1 MPILLL
7 SDEAQ
12 ASIQAGLQVKQTQE
26 EVEDLL
32 RQSPAMSALLYSA
45 KKIVGQEK
53 YVQIKGLPALNELGW
68 QAFAGYFGEYY
79 GAVERTGIKTD
90 CNYTG
95 CALNPLV
102 LHNDD
107 AVDLARQPKYGFIQV
122 TQADSLGIVA
132 NGIVLARELKR
143 KLQFEDPELLRKLL
157 SNPVPMLSY
166 GVNYDDK
173 IKQEIIT
180 NEPIIYKSDTG
191 EYCVRFDH
199 ERNTY
204 FYRKKESS
212 QSLDEAFMIH
222 EFLRH
227 ANQIKK
233 KVFLS
238 EGDILI
244 HDNKCTLHDR
254 EECSI
259 RFNLD
264 GTTHTRSIAVSFAR
278 QT

>member
-12 ASIQAGLQVKQTQE
+12 ASIHAGLQASKTQE
-26 EVEDLL
+26 QVEDVL
-32 RQSPAMSALLYSA
+32 RQSQAMSALLYSA
-45 KKIVGQEK
+45 KKIVDQEK

-68 QAFAGYFGEYY
+68 QAIAGYFGEYY
-79 GAVERTGIKTD
+79 GAVERTDIKTD
-90 CNYTG
+90 CHYTG
-95 CALNPLV
+95 CSLNPLV

-107 AVDLARQPKYGFIQV
+107 AVDLSRQPKYGFIQV
-122 TQADSLGIVA
+122 TQADSLGVVA

-143 KLQFEDPELLRKLL
+143 KLQFEAPELLRKLL
-157 SNPVPMLSY
+157 SQPIPMLSY
-166 GVNYDDK
+166 GVNFDDK
-173 IKQEIIT
+173 LKREIIT

-199 ERNTY
+199 ERNAY
-204 FYRKKESS
+204 FYRKKGIDQSS
-212 QSLDEAFMIH
+212 GEALMIY
-222 EFLRH
+222 EFLKH

-233 KVFLS
+233 KVYLS
-238 EGDILI
+238 ETDILI

-278 QT
+278 KT

>member
-12 ASIQAGLQVKQTQE
+12 ASIRAGLKASKTQE
-26 EVEDLL
+26 QVENVL
-32 RQSPAMSALLYSA
+32 RQNHAISALLCSA
-45 KKIVGQEK
+45 KKVVDQEK
-53 YVQIKGLPALNELGW
+53 YVQIKGLPVLNELGW
-68 QAFAGYFGEYY
+68 QAITGYFGKYY
-79 GAVERTGIKTD
+79 GTVERTGIKTD
-90 CNYTG
+90 CYYTG
-95 CALNPLV
+95 CSLNPLV

-107 AVDLARQPKYGFIQV
+107 AVDISHQPKYGFIQV

-143 KLQFEDPELLRKLL
+143 KLQFEAPELLCKLL
-157 SNPVPMLSY
+157 SHSIPMLSY
-166 GVNYDDK
+166 GINYDDSLK
-173 IKQEIIT
+173 HEIIT

-191 EYCVRFDH
+191 EYCIRFDH
-199 ERNTY
+199 ERNSY
-204 FYRKKESS
+204 FYRKKGVCQSS
-212 QSLDEAFMIH
+212 DEALMIY
-222 EFLRH
+222 EFLKH

-233 KVFLS
+233 MVFLS
-238 EGDILI
+238 ETDILI

-278 QT
+278 QV